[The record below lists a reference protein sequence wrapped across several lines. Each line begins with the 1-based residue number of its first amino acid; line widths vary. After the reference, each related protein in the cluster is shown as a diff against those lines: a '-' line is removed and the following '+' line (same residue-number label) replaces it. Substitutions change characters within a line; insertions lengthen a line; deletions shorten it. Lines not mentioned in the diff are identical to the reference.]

1 MVSDV
6 RPLLTVSDLSV
17 FFDGVVALDGASFD
31 VEEGQIC
38 GLIGPNG
45 AGKTTLFN
53 CVSRIY
59 RPTRGR
65 IQFDGADVLSVP
77 SYRITALGIAR
88 TFQNL
93 GLFPR
98 QSVLEN
104 VMTGA
109 YHRTRSNFLTG
120 ALALPGTR
128 KEERTLREECMAILR
143 DLDLE
148 AYAHHLAEGLPY
160 GTLKRIEIARALA
173 TRPRLLMMD
182 EPASGLAHGEVDELA
197 VLIRGL
203 RDAYRLTVLLV
214 EHHMN
219 LVMSVSDRVVALDF
233 GRKIADG
240 TAAEVQ
246 RDPAVVEAYLGGTT

>member
-1 MVSDV
+1 MVSGV
-6 RPLLTVSDLSV
+6 APLLEVSDLSV
-17 FFDGVVALDGASFD
+17 SFDGVVALDGTSFG
-31 VEEGQIC
+31 VEEGEIC

-65 IQFDGADVLSVP
+65 IRFNGTDVLVVP
-77 SYRITALGIAR
+77 PHRITGLGIAR

-120 ALALPGTR
+120 ALSLPWTR
-128 KEERTLREECMAILR
+128 REERTLRADAAAILQ
-143 DLDLE
+143 DLDLS
-148 AYAHHLAEGLPY
+148 AYAHHPAEGLPF

-197 VLIRGL
+197 GLIR
-203 RDAYRLTVLLV
+203 RVRAAYELTILLV

-219 LVMSVSDRVVALDF
+219 LVMTVSDRVVALDF
-233 GRKIADG
+233 GRKIAEG
-240 TAAEVQ
+240 MPAEVQ
-246 RDPAVVEAYLGGTT
+246 QDPAVITAYLGGTA